1 MSRRA
6 RRAAPEGGT
15 GASSVNAAGTHS
27 TPIGAAPGPPD
38 ASWRV
43 DPSSTRVVGAVVR
56 RLFPY
61 LVEATLIPT
70 AMYYAGLIAFGPMW
84 GILAAA
90 ACVYVSV
97 GRRLL
102 RRQPVPGLLV
112 VASVGLSVRVAMYLV
127 NESSFIYFV
136 QPIIKTMAT
145 AVLFGGSVLIG
156 KPLVA
161 RFAADFC
168 AFGDDVGRRPAIVS
182 LFRRLTLLWA
192 GAQIMIAA
200 ANLTLLLTV
209 PVPVFVGTAAAT
221 AWTVMCA
228 GVVITV
234 VDAVRTTRGDGLRTA
249 LAQGGRLH
257 AYVTPSL

>member
-1 MSRRA
+1 MSTVG
-6 RRAAPEGGT
+6 E
-15 GASSVNAAGTHS
+15 V
-27 TPIGAAPGPPD
+27 GPSD

-43 DPSSTRVVGAVVR
+43 DPSWTLVVWAVVR

-70 AMYYAGLIAFGPMW
+70 AMYYAGLVTVGQMW

-90 ACVYVSV
+90 ACTYVSV
-97 GRRLL
+97 SRRIL
-102 RRQPVPGLLV
+102 RRRPVPGLLV
-112 VASVGLSVRVAMYLV
+112 VASVGISVRVAMYLV
-127 NESSFIYFV
+127 NESAFVYFV
-136 QPIIKTMAT
+136 QPIIKTIAT
-145 AVLFGGSVLIG
+145 ALLFAISVLIG

-168 AFGDDVGRRPAIVS
+168 AFGDDVGGRPAIVS
-182 LFRRLTLLWA
+182 LFRRLTFLWA
-192 GAQIMIAA
+192 GAQVTIAA

-209 PVPVFVGTAAAT
+209 PVAVFVGTAAAT

-234 VDAVRTTRGDGLRTA
+234 ADAVRTTRNDGLRTA
-249 LAQGGRLH
+249 LAHGGRLH
-257 AYVTPSL
+257 AYVTPAP

>member
-1 MSRRA
+1 M
-6 RRAAPEGGT
+6 PTVGE
-15 GASSVNAAGTHS
+15 AGRS
-27 TPIGAAPGPPD
+27 E

-43 DPSSTRVVGAVVR
+43 DPAWTLVVWAVVR

-70 AMYYAGLIAFGPMW
+70 TMYYVGLVTFGQVW

-90 ACVYVSV
+90 TCTYVSV
-97 GRRLL
+97 SRRLV

-112 VASVGLSVRVAMYLV
+112 VASVGISVRVGMYLA
-127 NESSFIYFV
+127 NESAFVYFV
-136 QPIIKTMAT
+136 QPIIKTVAT
-145 AVLFGGSVLIG
+145 ALLFAISVVIG

-168 AFGDDVGRRPAIVS
+168 AFGDDVGSRPAIKS
-182 LFRRLTLLWA
+182 LFSRLTYLWA
-192 GAQIMIAA
+192 GAQITIAA

-209 PVPVFVGTAAAT
+209 PVAVFVGTAAAT
-221 AWTVMCA
+221 AWTVMSA

-234 VDAVRTTRGDGLRTA
+234 ADAVRTTRNDGLRTA
-249 LAQGGRLH
+249 LAQGGHLH
-257 AYVTPSL
+257 AYVTPTF